1 MSIRTDLALE
11 KHEIHKNNLPKGVE
25 IREYKNGSSIAT
37 EIIITDNEGA
47 EVIGKPKGKY
57 ITLEGDGILD
67 NDESFQE
74 SAAMLSDMLSRLI
87 PESGTVLVAGLGNT
101 DITADAIGPL
111 SANGVIA
118 TRHIPESTK
127 EKTGLPFL
135 RDVAVIS
142 PGVTGKTGV
151 ETGEIIAGI
160 KEKIKPS
167 AIIIIDALASRSIE
181 RISSSIQI
189 SVKRLGRTVQ
199 LSDTGISPGSGVG
212 NRRNEISEKTMG
224 VPVIAIGIPTVV
236 DAATLAFDLTG
247 KESTDSEFSEMMVT
261 PKDTDMLVSKGAGL
275 IALSIN
281 RALQKNL
288 SYEEIMALSLP

>member
-11 KHEIHKNNLPKGVE
+11 KHEIHKNNLPEGVK
-25 IREYKNGSSIAT
+25 IKEYKNDSCIAT
-37 EIIITDNEGA
+37 EIIITDDEG
-47 EVIGKPKGKY
+47 EKIIGKPKGKY
-57 ITLEGDGILD
+57 ITLEAD
-67 NDESFQE
+67 SFQGTDGE
-74 SAAMLSDMLSRLI
+74 SHESIIMLSDMLSRLI
-87 PESGTVLVAGLGNT
+87 PDSGTVLVAGLGNT

-111 SANGVIA
+111 SAKGVIA

-142 PGVTGKTGV
+142 PGVTGKTGI

-167 AIIIIDALASRSIE
+167 AIIIIDALASRSV
-181 RISSSIQI
+181 R
-189 SVKRLGRTVQ
+189 RLGRTVQ

-212 NRRNEISEKTMG
+212 NRRSEISEKTME

-247 KESTDSEFSEMMVT
+247 TESSDNEFSDMMVT
-261 PKDTDMLVSKGAGL
+261 PKDTDILVSKGARL
-275 IALSIN
+275 LSLAIN

-288 SYEEIMALSLP
+288 SFEEIMALSLP

>member
-111 SANGVIA
+111 SAKGVIA

-142 PGVTGKTGV
+142 PGVTGKTGI

-167 AIIIIDALASRSIE
+167 AIIIIDALASR
-181 RISSSIQI
+181 

-275 IALSIN
+275 ITLSIN

>member
-167 AIIIIDALASRSIE
+167 AIIIIDALASRS
-181 RISSSIQI
+181 
-189 SVKRLGRTVQ
+189 VKRLGRTVQ

>member
-111 SANGVIA
+111 SAKGVIA

-142 PGVTGKTGV
+142 PGVTGKTGI

-167 AIIIIDALASRSIE
+167 AIIIIDALASR
-181 RISSSIQI
+181 

>member
-111 SANGVIA
+111 SAKGVIA

-142 PGVTGKTGV
+142 PGVTGKTGI

-167 AIIIIDALASRSIE
+167 AIIIIDALASRS
-181 RISSSIQI
+181 
-189 SVKRLGRTVQ
+189 VKRLGRTVQ

-212 NRRNEISEKTMG
+212 NKRNEISEKTMG

>member
-37 EIIITDNEGA
+37 EIIITDDEGA

-111 SANGVIA
+111 SAKGVIA

-142 PGVTGKTGV
+142 PGVTGKTGI

-167 AIIIIDALASRSIE
+167 AIIIIDALASR
-181 RISSSIQI
+181 